1 MSLVTLVLY
10 LVIALIC
17 ARLAGKIV
25 SHTLPGGHTTSVLTG
40 VIGAYL
46 GTSYIAAYG
55 PAVEGVSLFSA
66 MVGSLGLIV
75 VVSYL
80 GHFLHKSA

>member
-1 MSLVTLVLY
+1 MSLATLVLY
-10 LVIALIC
+10 LVIALVC
-17 ARLAGKIV
+17 ARLASKVV

-55 PAVEGVSLFSA
+55 PAFEGVSLFSA
-66 MVGSLGLIV
+66 IAGSLGLIV
-75 VVSYL
+75 AVSWL
-80 GHFLHKSA
+80 GSFLHKSA